1 MMMAVAFAIIAALFL
16 ATCGPMTVERAER
29 ECFSRAYHAAGPRG
43 MVKVGAGSG
52 GASAALDLT
61 ITTDFIQGKDPSA
74 LYDACVYRKSGQP
87 PRQPLYT
94 RPDWKG

>member
-1 MMMAVAFAIIAALFL
+1 MRAALAALVSTASL
-16 ATCGPMTVERAER
+16 AACGPIPVARAET
-29 ECFSRAYHAAGPRG
+29 ECFDQARLAAGPRG
-43 MVKVGAGSG
+43 LVGVGVGSG
-52 GASAALDLT
+52 GA
-61 ITTDFIQGKDPSA
+61 TTRVKVAVSTDWLQGKDPAA